1 MKSEIIKQL
10 SETVDELERYELYL
24 SNSVDE
30 DTIHFNRVKI
40 QKLKVKVREQVE
52 SLLLIKKN
60 VKYWEV

>member
-60 VKYWEV
+60 VKY

>member
-1 MKSEIIKQL
+1 MKNELKEL

-30 DTIHFNRVKI
+30 DLIHFNRVKI

-52 SLLLIKKN
+52 SLLLNI
-60 VKYWEV
+60 